1 MVEYYKKALDTSRED
16 DPARTLYLSDVG
28 FVLIRR
34 YEQRKM
40 LQDLRDARKYLEM
53 SIDCGT
59 LNSLS
64 QAQCRNNISLL
75 LQMEYES
82 TKRIAALDEAIK
94 IQENIIQSLP
104 QPGPTAQ
111 NRMFF
116 RNLGTI
122 YTTRFKATH
131 VLTDIQKAIGN
142 VSKALEPPEANP
154 NRTLMLTE
162 LWTAFILEFERTGS
176 LTGLDRAI
184 DCFAEAVADDQP
196 QNKHT
201 RLLNLSDA
209 LLSRYERI
217 RTEDDLER
225 SIELS
230 RHALEIATDLAIA
243 NKSNIIIALPKH

>member
-94 IQENIIQSLP
+94 I
-104 QPGPTAQ
+104 
-111 NRMFF
+111 
-116 RNLGTI
+116 
-122 YTTRFKATH
+122 
-131 VLTDIQKAIGN
+131 
-142 VSKALEPPEANP
+142 
-154 NRTLMLTE
+154 
-162 LWTAFILEFERTGS
+162 
-176 LTGLDRAI
+176 
-184 DCFAEAVADDQP
+184 
-196 QNKHT
+196 
-201 RLLNLSDA
+201 
-209 LLSRYERI
+209 
-217 RTEDDLER
+217 
-225 SIELS
+225 
-230 RHALEIATDLAIA
+230 
-243 NKSNIIIALPKH
+243 